1 MAKSKTGKIATGLT
15 LLGFLFVLIAFS
27 TASWLV
33 TDGELP
39 NPKFEQI
46 GKRVCPIMFM
56 NKRFSYLCSTLSTN
70 VFRIIRLRKL
80 NCIVYIIIVLYVTIC
95 HYRLFVNITCYML
108 GYVLSLAV

>member
-46 GKRVCPIMFM
+46 GKRVCPDVRI
-56 NKRFSYLCSTLSTN
+56 N
-70 VFRIIRLRKL
+70 VSFI
-80 NCIVYIIIVLYVTIC
+80 CIYYC
-95 HYRLFVNITCYML
+95 VNEE
-108 GYVLSLAV
+108 GR

>member
-46 GKRVCPIMFM
+46 GKRVCPIVLM
-56 NKRFSYLCSTLSTN
+56 NKRFSHLDSNTLLTK
-70 VFRIIRLRKL
+70 VFRFMWLIKF
-80 NCIVYIIIVLYVTIC
+80 NYVVNVVLLT
-95 HYRLFVNITCYML
+95 
-108 GYVLSLAV
+108 